1 MSWAQAGTDSPRAA
15 ARHATSATAGSVANG
30 GALREI
36 DTVLLRLEGVS
47 SEAPPQTDE
56 ACLVGA
62 TLPRPPGRAVARADR
77 AKAVYRTNTG
87 EDKPRPYDV
96 RANATCP

>member
-1 MSWAQAGTDSPRAA
+1 MPFVE
-15 ARHATSATAGSVANG
+15 RH
-30 GALREI
+30 GA
-36 DTVLLRLEGVS
+36 VS
-47 SEAPPQTDE
+47 LIPSEAPPQTDK

-62 TLPRPPGRAVARADR
+62 TLVVARADP

-96 RANATCP
+96 LADATCP